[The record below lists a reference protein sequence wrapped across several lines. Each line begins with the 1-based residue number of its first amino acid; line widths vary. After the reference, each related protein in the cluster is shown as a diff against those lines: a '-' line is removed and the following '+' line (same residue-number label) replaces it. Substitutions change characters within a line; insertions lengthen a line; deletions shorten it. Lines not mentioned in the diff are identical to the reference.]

1 MRIETFSKLIVNSF
15 TDKNSI
21 TMFVRE
27 NYPEMDEKQQISKI
41 RNIRRYVESSVVPPY
56 QVAKELLE
64 KLEIDVSEDDL
75 INILNYSKEE
85 RDADLRYKQ
94 TLFIENMNIKY
105 DEIFVDMNLSLVDKE
120 RIIRDRINMI
130 DVNDSIKKYV
140 IKLIEKDVENGI
152 L

>member
-21 TMFVRE
+21 TLFVRT

-56 QVAKELLE
+56 QVAKDILE